1 VTNIIKELRVNE
13 KIRGKEVRVVGEKG
27 EQLGI
32 LTVAQALETANRHNL
47 DLVEVAPTAVPPVC
61 RLMDYGKFKY
71 EQTKKEREARKNQK
85 QSLLREIRLRPKIGD
100 HDFESKART
109 ARKFLEDG
117 DKVKV
122 TIMFRGRENAH
133 PELGVRLIGR
143 MAEHLSEVASVE
155 REAIREG
162 GRLHAILS
170 PLPNIKP
177 KAKEGIKENNAEV
190 KDTQGS

>member
-85 QSLLREIRLRPKIGD
+85 RVRQAAS
-100 HDFESKART
+100 RT
-109 ARKFLEDG
+109 GIKCPTD
-117 DKVKV
+117 
-122 TIMFRGRENAH
+122 
-133 PELGVRLIGR
+133 
-143 MAEHLSEVASVE
+143 
-155 REAIREG
+155 
-162 GRLHAILS
+162 S
-170 PLPNIKP
+170 PLLPSRAGGTGTLLP
-177 KAKEGIKENNAEV
+177 
-190 KDTQGS
+190 